1 MDGETETQEL
11 PMFDD
16 GPTEDVD
23 IEITEEDLGENLAD
37 FDDSEEEEEEEQQE
51 EAEEEAEEAEEEEV
65 EESSDEEEEEEEEE
79 VKPKRRRSSENRIAE
94 LARRAAE
101 AERRAQ
107 ELEARAQK
115 EAELRQQSDIAMMT
129 HYEQRLQR
137 EATFVK
143 AQLEDAIA
151 VGDTTQQVELQSQLF
166 QLQSDLSGVESW
178 KQQVAAQRAQ
188 QEEAAKAAPAPQPKN
203 EQQQVSLEPR
213 TAQWIQ
219 RNTWFQPQ
227 SPDFD
232 PEMHEEATLFA
243 KRVERRLRADGRED
257 EIGSAAYFKQI
268 DQHIRD
274 EFPDAFDD
282 PKPVKKA
289 APPMRRES
297 NVAAVNRSA
306 PEGQGVKSKVIRL
319 SADERRMAHNMAD
332 SGAYRKPN
340 GQRMTHAE
348 AEKYHATFILKQ
360 KRK

>member
-37 FDDSEEEEEEEQQE
+37 FDDSDEEEEEEQQE

-65 EESSDEEEEEEEEE
+65 EEASDEEEEEEEE

-107 ELEARAQK
+107 ELEARAQQ

-151 VGDTTQQVELQSQLF
+151 VGDTKQQVELQS
-166 QLQSDLSGVESW
+166 
-178 KQQVAAQRAQ
+178 
-188 QEEAAKAAPAPQPKN
+188 
-203 EQQQVSLEPR
+203 
-213 TAQWIQ
+213 
-219 RNTWFQPQ
+219 
-227 SPDFD
+227 
-232 PEMHEEATLFA
+232 
-243 KRVERRLRADGRED
+243 
-257 EIGSAAYFKQI
+257 
-268 DQHIRD
+268 
-274 EFPDAFDD
+274 
-282 PKPVKKA
+282 
-289 APPMRRES
+289 
-297 NVAAVNRSA
+297 
-306 PEGQGVKSKVIRL
+306 
-319 SADERRMAHNMAD
+319 
-332 SGAYRKPN
+332 
-340 GQRMTHAE
+340 
-348 AEKYHATFILKQ
+348 
-360 KRK
+360 

>member
-37 FDDSEEEEEEEQQE
+37 FDDSEEEEEEEEQQE
-51 EAEEEAEEAEEEEV
+51 EAEEEEAEQEESEEA
-65 EESSDEEEEEEEEE
+65 SDEEEEEEEE

-94 LARRAAE
+94 LARRAAD

-107 ELEARAQK
+107 ELEARARQ

-151 VGDTTQQVELQSQLF
+151 VGDTKQQVELQSQLF
-166 QLQSDLSGVESW
+166 QLQSDLSGVETW
-178 KQQVAAQRAQ
+178 KQQAAAQRAQ
-188 QEEAAKAAPAPQPKN
+188 QEEAAKAVPPLEPKN
-203 EQQQVSLEPR
+203 EQRPVSLEPR

-219 RNTWFQPQ
+219 RNSWFQPQ

-243 KRVERRLRADGRED
+243 KRVERRLRADGREE

-268 DQHIRD
+268 DQHIRE

-306 PEGQGVKSKVIRL
+306 PDGQGVKSKVIRL

>member
-16 GPTEDVD
+16 GPTEDVE
-23 IEITEEDLGENLAD
+23 IEITEDDLGENLAD
-37 FDDSEEEEEEEQQE
+37 FDEEEEE
-51 EAEEEAEEAEEEEV
+51 AEPEAEEAEEEEP
-65 EESSDEEEEEEEEE
+65 EEEEQPEEEASDEDEEEEEEEAP
-79 VKPKRRRSSENRIAE
+79 KPKRRRSSENRIAE

-107 ELEARAQK
+107 ELEARVQQEAQ
-115 EAELRQQSDIAMMT
+115 LRQQSDIAMMT
-129 HYEQRLQR
+129 HYEQRLKR
-137 EATFVK
+137 EESFIK
-143 AQLEDAIA
+143 AQLQDAIA
-151 VGDTTQQVELQSQLF
+151 VGDTDQQIELQNQLF
-166 QLQSDLSGVESW
+166 QVKNDLSGVDTWRKQAEAEAAAAAAKPAPEP
-178 KQQVAAQRAQ
+178 KQQNQ
-188 QEEAAKAAPAPQPKN
+188 
-203 EQQQVSLEPR
+203 QQQVSLEPN
-213 TAQWIQ
+213 TAAWIQ
-219 RNTWFQPQ
+219 RNTWFQPK
-227 SPDFD
+227 SADFD

-243 KRVERRLRADGRED
+243 KKVERRLRAEGRED
-257 EIGSAAYFKQI
+257 EIGSKDYFRQI
-268 DQHIRD
+268 DAHIRE

-289 APPMRRES
+289 PPPMRRES
-297 NVAAVNRSA
+297 NVAAVTRSA
-306 PEGQGVKSKVIRL
+306 PEAQGGKSRTIRL

>member
-37 FDDSEEEEEEEQQE
+37 FEDSEEEEEEEQE
-51 EAEEEAEEAEEEEV
+51 EAEEEVEEEQEEV
-65 EESSDEEEEEEEEE
+65 EEASDEEEEEEEE

-107 ELEARAQK
+107 ALEARAQQ

-143 AQLEDAIA
+143 SQLEDAIA

-178 KQQVAAQRAQ
+178 KQQIAAQRAQ
-188 QEEAAKAAPAPQPKN
+188 QEQAAKAAPAP
-203 EQQQVSLEPR
+203 EQKSEQRQVSLEPR

-232 PEMHEEATLFA
+232 AEMHEEATLFA

-306 PEGQGVKSKVIRL
+306 PDGQGAKSKVIRL